1 MSSKRPGRRPGTS
14 SARDDILAS
23 ARKLFSLNGIDK
35 TSIRAIASDAGVD
48 PALVHH
54 YFGTKLDLFREVVQ
68 LPVDPSVVLQPL
80 RDVPVDEL
88 GVTIPRL
95 IIALWDSELGANML
109 AVFRPALVHHYFGTK
124 LDLFREV
131 VQLPVDPSVVLQPL
145 RDVPVDELG
154 VTIPRLIIALWDS
167 ELGANMLAVF
177 RSALTGADDGLV
189 RVFFR
194 EVLVN
199 IIAERVDSPPGSGV
213 LRAEFA
219 ITQMAGILVGR
230 YIMAIE
236 PLASL
241 TAEQIA
247 LTVGPNIQRYLT
259 GALPSITP

>member
-1 MSSKRPGRRPGTS
+1 MPMSSKRPGRRPGTS

-35 TSIRAIASDAGVD
+35 TSIRTIASDAGVD
-48 PALVHH
+48 
-54 YFGTKLDLFREVVQ
+54 
-68 LPVDPSVVLQPL
+68 
-80 RDVPVDEL
+80 
-88 GVTIPRL
+88 
-95 IIALWDSELGANML
+95 
-109 AVFRPALVHHYFGTK
+109 PALVHHYFGTK

>member
-1 MSSKRPGRRPGTS
+1 MSSKRPGRRPGAS
-14 SARDDILAS
+14 NARDDILAS

-48 PALVHH
+48 
-54 YFGTKLDLFREVVQ
+54 
-68 LPVDPSVVLQPL
+68 
-80 RDVPVDEL
+80 
-88 GVTIPRL
+88 
-95 IIALWDSELGANML
+95 
-109 AVFRPALVHHYFGTK
+109 PALVHHYFGTK

>member
-35 TSIRAIASDAGVD
+35 TSIRTIASDAGVD
-48 PALVHH
+48 
-54 YFGTKLDLFREVVQ
+54 
-68 LPVDPSVVLQPL
+68 
-80 RDVPVDEL
+80 
-88 GVTIPRL
+88 
-95 IIALWDSELGANML
+95 
-109 AVFRPALVHHYFGTK
+109 PALVHHYFGTK